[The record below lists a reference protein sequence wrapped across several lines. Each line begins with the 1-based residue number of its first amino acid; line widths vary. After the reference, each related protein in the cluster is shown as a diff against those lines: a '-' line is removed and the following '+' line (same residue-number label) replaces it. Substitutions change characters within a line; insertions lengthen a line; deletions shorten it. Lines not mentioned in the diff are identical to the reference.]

1 MTAKQLP
8 RMLERRPV
16 HKQRQSSH
24 ASVALIYV
32 RQSRHKE
39 GERTVS
45 PEVQEQQCR
54 ALPEVVASDQIE
66 VFSDLDVSGGKLKGR
81 KAFLALIDRVKGG
94 GVSVVA
100 TYDQSRGFRNTSDA
114 LDFYAL
120 MEKRPE
126 IEVVFVHGR
135 FDRSPAGEFTYTT
148 LAAAHAMERRMTGE
162 KIRDAYRYA
171 TQRGEMVGQ
180 VPGGYVRSPDGS
192 ISVDEDVAPIIRRVF
207 GMYASGRFTARDIAR
222 RFNAESVPKLPRS
235 RGAAWH
241 WHSIAEILRNVAYA
255 GMAFSESRR
264 RGGHGKLIPAAWPAL
279 VSDSLF
285 RTAQVV
291 SQRRIGRGGR
301 RTPGAKEFPYA
312 FKGLLRCSCGE
323 RLHGAGKT
331 NRNKGV
337 YYACR
342 HGREKL
348 VPCSERWVREDE
360 IAPWTRALLVEL
372 GSLQPADFAHRIDRM
387 SPNPVAESQGAI
399 DSIDRSL
406 ERLNQLFLWGH
417 WDEARYRAERE
428 RLEGIRSELLDAAGP
443 ERMDPKLTGL
453 VEAWDAGDGVVRREL
468 LATLFSDIHISG
480 GRVNGYT
487 PRPDR
492 QAQVTRLMDT
502 VRWKLSVIVGGDGF
516 EPTASSV

>member
-1 MTAKQLP
+1 MVKP
-8 RMLERRPV
+8 
-16 HKQRQSSH
+16 RQSPH
-24 ASVALIYV
+24 AGVALIYV

-45 PEVQEQQCR
+45 PEVQEQHCR
-54 ALPEVVASDQIE
+54 ALPAVAAADQIE
-66 VFSDLDVSGGKLKGR
+66 VFSDLDISGGKLKGR
-81 KAFLALIDRVKGG
+81 KAFLALIERVKGG

-100 TYDQSRGFRNTSDA
+100 AYDQSRGFRNTSDA

-180 VPGGYVRSPDGS
+180 VPGGYVRNPDGS
-192 ISVDEDVAPIIRRVF
+192 ISVDEEVAPIIRRIF
-207 GMYASGRFTARDIAR
+207 DMYATGRFTARDIAR

-235 RGAAWH
+235 RGAAWQ

-264 RGGHGKLIPAAWPAL
+264 RGGHGRLIPAAWPLL
-279 VSDSLF
+279 VSESLW
-285 RTAQVV
+285 RTAHSV
-291 SQRRIGRGGR
+291 SERRVGRGGG
-301 RTPGAKEFPYA
+301 RTPGHQEFPYA

-331 NRNKGV
+331 RKALV

-342 HGREKL
+342 HGRDKL
-348 VPCSERWVREDE
+348 VACTERWVREQD
-360 IAPWTRALLVEL
+360 ITPWARALLVQLEA
-372 GSLQPADFAHRIDRM
+372 LQPADFARRIDLM
-387 SPNPVAESQGAI
+387 SSNPPADSLGAI
-399 DSIDRSL
+399 ESIDRSL

-417 WDEARYRAERE
+417 WDEFRYRAERE
-428 RLEGIRSELLDAAGP
+428 RLEGMRKELEDAASP
-443 ERMDPKLTGL
+443 ERVDPQLNGL
-453 VEAWDAGDGVVRREL
+453 VSAWDSGDGVVRREL
-468 LATLFSDIHISG
+468 LATMFSDIHVSN
-480 GRVNGYT
+480 GRVVGYT

-492 QAQVTRLMDT
+492 QAQVTRLVDT
-502 VRWKLSVIVGGDGF
+502 VLWKVSAIVGGDGL

>member
-1 MTAKQLP
+1 
-8 RMLERRPV
+8 MLDRRPV
-16 HKQRQSSH
+16 HRPQQPPHHSS
-24 ASVALIYV
+24 ALIYV

-54 ALPEVVASDQIE
+54 ALAAVAACDQVE

-94 GVSVVA
+94 GVTVVA
-100 TYDQSRGFRNTSDA
+100 AYDQSRGFRNTSDA

-126 IEVVFVHGR
+126 IEVAFVHGR

-148 LAAAHAMERRMTGE
+148 LAAAHAIERRMTGE

-171 TQRGEMVGQ
+171 TQRGQMVGQ
-180 VPGGYVRSPDGS
+180 VPGGYIRNPDGM
-192 ISVDEDVAPIIRRVF
+192 ISVDEDVAPTIRRIF
-207 GMYASGRFTARDIAR
+207 EMYATGRFTARDLAR

-264 RGGHGKLIPAAWPAL
+264 RGGHGRLIPAAWPAL
-279 VSDSLF
+279 VSESLW
-285 RTAQVV
+285 RSAQTV
-291 SQRRIGRGGR
+291 SKRRIGRGGR
-301 RTPGAKEFPYA
+301 RVPGAPEHPYA

-331 NRNKGV
+331 NRNRV

-348 VPCSERWVREDE
+348 IPCSERWVREDE
-360 IAPWTRALLVEL
+360 ITPWARALLLEL
-372 GSLQPADFAHRIDRM
+372 ESLKPADFAHRIDRM
-387 SPNPVAESQGAI
+387 SPNPVADSQSAI
-399 DSIDRSL
+399 ESIDRSL
-406 ERLNQLFLWGH
+406 ERLNQLFIWGH
-417 WDEARYRAERE
+417 WDEARYRSERE
-428 RLEGIRSELLDAAGP
+428 RLEGVRRELEDAAGP
-443 ERMDPKLTGL
+443 ERMHPKLSGL

-468 LATLFSDIHISG
+468 LATLFSDIHVSQ
-480 GRVNGYT
+480 GRVKGYT
-487 PRPDR
+487 PNPDR
-492 QAQVTRLMDT
+492 QAAVSKLIDT
-502 VRWKLSVIVGGDGF
+502 VRWKLSAIVGGDGF

>member
-1 MTAKQLP
+1 M
-8 RMLERRPV
+8 
-16 HKQRQSSH
+16 
-24 ASVALIYV
+24 

-45 PEVQEQQCR
+45 PEVQEQHCR
-54 ALPEVVASDQIE
+54 ALPAVASCDQIE

-100 TYDQSRGFRNTSDA
+100 AYDQSRGFRNTSDA

-120 MEKRPE
+120 MERLSE
-126 IEVVFVHGR
+126 TQVVFVHGR

-180 VPGGYVRSPDGS
+180 VPGGYVRNADGS
-192 ISVDEDVAPIIRRVF
+192 ISVDEDVAPTVRRIF
-207 GMYASGRFTARDIAR
+207 ELYATGRFTSRDIAR
-222 RFNAESVPKLPRS
+222 RFNVEGVPKLPRS

-264 RGGHGKLIPAAWPAL
+264 RGGQGHLIPAAWPAI
-279 VSDSLF
+279 VDASVWTTTRSI
-285 RTAQVV
+285 TG
-291 SQRRIGRGGR
+291 RRWARGGHR
-301 RTPGAKEFPYA
+301 KPGSTEKPYV

-331 NRNKGV
+331 RREGLF
-337 YYACR
+337 YACR
-342 HGREKL
+342 HGQEKL
-348 VPCSERWVREDE
+348 IACTERWVREE
-360 IAPWTRALLVEL
+360 ALTPWARALLAEL
-372 GSLQPADFAHRIDRM
+372 EALQPADFARRIEHM
-387 SPNPVAESQGAI
+387 SSNPQVDSRGSIE
-399 DSIDRSL
+399 SIDRSL
-406 ERLNQLFLWGH
+406 ERLDQLFMWGH
-417 WDEARYRAERE
+417 WTEAKYQAERS
-428 RLEGIRSELLDAAGP
+428 RLQAMRKELRDAEGAALV
-443 ERMDPKLTGL
+443 DPKLSGL
-453 VEAWDAGDGVVRREL
+453 LDAWDAGDGVVRREL
-468 LATLFSDIHISG
+468 LATLFSDIHVRQ
-480 GRVNGYT
+480 GRVVGYT

-492 QAQVTRLMDT
+492 QEQVSRLMDT
-502 VRWKLSVIVGGDGF
+502 ISWKLSVRVGGDGL
-516 EPTASSV
+516 EPTTSSV

>member
-1 MTAKQLP
+1 VNSTKTP
-8 RMLERRPV
+8 GG
-16 HKQRQSSH
+16 RQKGT
-24 ASVALIYV
+24 VTTALIYI

-54 ALPEVVASDQIE
+54 VLPSVADCDHIE

-81 KAFLALIDRVKGG
+81 KAFLALVVRVKGG
-94 GVSVVA
+94 DVNVVA
-100 TYDQSRGFRNTSDA
+100 AYDQSRAFRNTSDA
-114 LDFYAL
+114 LDFYSL
-120 MEKRPE
+120 MEKRSE

-180 VPGGYVRSPDGS
+180 VPGGYVRNPDGS
-192 ISVDEDVAPIIRRVF
+192 ISVDEDVAPTIRRIF
-207 GMYASGRFTARDIAR
+207 EMYATGRFTGRDIAR
-222 RFNAESVPKLPRS
+222 RFNAEGVAKLPRS

-255 GMAFSESRR
+255 GRAFSESRR
-264 RGGHGKLIPAAWPAL
+264 RGGRGRLIPAAWPAL
-279 VSDSLF
+279 VSDSLWK
-285 RTAQVV
+285 TAQAV
-291 SQRRIGRGGR
+291 SDRRHARGGR
-301 RTPGAKEFPYA
+301 RRPGEEMPYV

-331 NRNKGV
+331 RSGRL

-342 HGREKL
+342 HGHEKL
-348 VPCSERWVREDE
+348 VACSERWVREQE
-360 IAPWTRALLVEL
+360 ITPWARALLVALE
-372 GSLQPADFAHRIDRM
+372 SLKPADFAMRIDRM
-387 SPNPVAESQGAI
+387 SPNPVADSQSAI
-399 DSIDRSL
+399 ESIDRSL

-417 WDEARYRAERE
+417 WDEAKYRVERE
-428 RLEGIRSELLDAAGP
+428 RLEGVRRELQDAAGP

-453 VEAWDAGDGVVRREL
+453 VEAWDTGDGIVRREL
-468 LATLFSDIHISG
+468 LATLFSDIHVSQ
-480 GRVNGYT
+480 GRVRGYT
-487 PRPDR
+487 PRPGKE
-492 QAQVTRLMDT
+492 AQVTKLIDA
-502 VRWKLSVIVGGDGF
+502 VRWKVSVRVGGDGL

>member
-1 MTAKQLP
+1 M
-8 RMLERRPV
+8 
-16 HKQRQSSH
+16 
-24 ASVALIYV
+24 AS
-32 RQSRHKE
+32 
-39 GERTVS
+39 
-45 PEVQEQQCR
+45 C
-54 ALPEVVASDQIE
+54 DQIE

-81 KAFLALIDRVKGG
+81 KAFLALVDRVKVG

-100 TYDQSRGFRNTSDA
+100 AYDQSRGFRNTSDA

-120 MEKRPE
+120 MERRPE
-126 IEVVFVHGR
+126 TQVVFVHGR

-148 LAAAHAMERRMTGE
+148 LAAALAMERRMTGE

-180 VPGGYVRSPDGS
+180 VPGGYTRNADGTIS
-192 ISVDEDVAPIIRRVF
+192 IDEDVAPTIRRIF
-207 GMYASGRFTARDIAR
+207 EIYATGRFTARDIAR

-264 RGGHGKLIPAAWPAL
+264 RGGRGNLIPAAWPAL
-279 VSDSLF
+279 VSDGLW
-285 RTAQVV
+285 RTAQAIA
-291 SQRRIGRGGR
+291 QRRVGRGGR
-301 RTPGAKEFPYA
+301 RTPGAREFPYA

-331 NRNKGV
+331 NHKGA

-348 VPCSERWVREDE
+348 VACNEPWVREDE
-360 IAPWTRALLVEL
+360 VAPWARALLVEL
-372 GSLQPADFAHRIDRM
+372 ERLKPADFARRIDLM
-387 SPNPVAESQGAI
+387 SSNPIADSRGAI
-399 DSIDRSL
+399 ESIDRSL

-417 WDEARYRAERE
+417 WDEARYTAERE
-428 RLEGIRSELLDAAGP
+428 RPEGMRKDLQTAEEP
-443 ERMDPKLTGL
+443 ERVDPKLSGL
-453 VEAWDAGDGVVRREL
+453 VDAWDAGDGVTRREL
-468 LATLFSDIHISG
+468 LATLFSDIHISQ
-480 GRVNGYT
+480 GRVRGYT

-492 QAQVTRLMDT
+492 HAQVIRLIDT
-502 VRWKLSVIVGGDGF
+502 VVYKLSVNVGGDGL
-516 EPTASSV
+516 EPTTSSV

>member
-1 MTAKQLP
+1 
-8 RMLERRPV
+8 MLDRRPV
-16 HKQRQSSH
+16 HTSRQPH
-24 ASVALIYV
+24 RTTALIYV

-54 ALPEVVASDQIE
+54 ALPAVANCDQIE
-66 VFSDLDVSGGKLKGR
+66 VFRDLDFSGGKLKGR
-81 KAFLALIDRVKGG
+81 KAFLALVERVKGG
-94 GVSVVA
+94 GVDVVA
-100 TYDQSRGFRNTSDA
+100 AYDQSRGFRNTSDA

-126 IEVVFVHGR
+126 IEIVFVHGR

-180 VPGGYVRSPDGS
+180 VPGGYVRNRDGS
-192 ISVDEDVAPIIRRVF
+192 ISIDEDVAPTIRRIF
-207 GMYASGRFTARDIAR
+207 EMYATGRFTARDLAR
-222 RFNAESVPKLPRS
+222 RFNAESVAKLPRS

-255 GMAFSESRR
+255 GLAFTESRR
-264 RGGHGKLIPAAWPAL
+264 RGGHGRLIPAAWPAL
-279 VSDSLF
+279 ISDSTW
-285 RTAQVV
+285 RTAHAV
-291 SQRRIGRGGR
+291 SQRRVWHGGR
-301 RTPGAKEFPYA
+301 RTPGAQEFPYA

-331 NRNKGV
+331 NRKGA

-348 VPCSERWVREDE
+348 VACSERWVQEDA
-360 IAPWTRALLVEL
+360 ITPWARALLVEL
-372 GSLQPADFAHRIDRM
+372 ERLKPADFARRIDLM
-387 SPNPVAESQGAI
+387 SSNPVANSGAAI
-399 DSIDRSL
+399 ESIDRSL

-417 WDEARYRAERE
+417 WDEPRYRAERE
-428 RLEGIRSELLDAAGP
+428 RLEVVRKELQEAAGP

-453 VEAWDAGDGVVRREL
+453 VEAWDTGDGVVRREL
-468 LATLFSDIHISG
+468 LATLFSDIHIHD
-480 GRVNGYT
+480 GRVLGYT

-492 QAQVTRLMDT
+492 HAQVTRLIDT
-502 VRWKLSVIVGGDGF
+502 VLYKLSVIVGGDGF

>member
-1 MTAKQLP
+1 
-8 RMLERRPV
+8 MLDRRPV
-16 HKQRQSSH
+16 NRPRQPPH
-24 ASVALIYV
+24 ASLALIYV

-54 ALPEVVASDQIE
+54 ALPAVAACDEIE
-66 VFSDLDVSGGKLKGR
+66 VYSDLDVSAGKLKGR

-94 GVSVVA
+94 SVSVVA
-100 TYDQSRGFRNTSDA
+100 AYDQSRAFRNTSDA
-114 LDFYAL
+114 LGFYAL

-126 IEVVFVHGR
+126 IDVVFVHGR

-171 TQRGEMVGQ
+171 TERGEMVGQ
-180 VPGGYVRSPDGS
+180 VPGGYVREPDGS
-192 ISVDEDVAPIIRRVF
+192 ISIDEHVAPTVRRIF
-207 GMYASGRFTARDIAR
+207 ELYATGRFTARDIAV
-222 RFNAESVPKLPRS
+222 RFNAESIPRLPRS

-241 WHSIAEILRNVAYA
+241 WHSVAEILRNVAYA

-264 RGGHGKLIPAAWPAL
+264 RGGHGRKIPAAWPSL

-285 RTAQVV
+285 RNAQAI
-291 SQRRIGRGGR
+291 SRRRVGRGGR
-301 RTPGAKEFPYA
+301 RVPGTEFPYA

-331 NRNKGV
+331 NRKGV

-348 VPCSERWVREDE
+348 VPCVERWVREDE
-360 IAPWTRALLVEL
+360 IAPWARALFVEL
-372 GSLQPADFAHRIDRM
+372 EGLTPGDFAQRIDRRRTK
-387 SPNPVAESQGAI
+387 PVADSRGAME
-399 DSIDRSL
+399 SIDRSL
-406 ERLNQLFLWGH
+406 QRLDQLFMWGH
-417 WDEARYRAERE
+417 WDEPRYRAERE
-428 RLEGIRSELLDAAGP
+428 RLAGL
-443 ERMDPKLTGL
+443 RKDLQDPAQPTTTNEDLTGL
-453 VEAWDAGDGVVRREL
+453 VEAWDRGDGVTRREL
-468 LATLFSDIHISG
+468 LARFFSDIHIRD
-480 GRVNGYT
+480 GRVNGCT
-487 PRPDR
+487 PRPDKL
-492 QAQVTRLMDT
+492 QAVD
-502 VRWKLSVIVGGDGF
+502 KLINAIRNKVSVSVGGDGF